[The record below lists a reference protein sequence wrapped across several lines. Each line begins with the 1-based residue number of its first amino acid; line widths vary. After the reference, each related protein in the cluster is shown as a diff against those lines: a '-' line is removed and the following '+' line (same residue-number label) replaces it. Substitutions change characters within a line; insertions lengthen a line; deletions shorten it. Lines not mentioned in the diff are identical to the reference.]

1 MWVSIKVKSADSSA
15 DNREL
20 EALRVL
26 RETTAIH
33 HFVRRF
39 DGFLHHGPNGCHQC
53 IVFELLGPSVESIA
67 EDYRQG
73 GDQLESE
80 TILKIVTQMLEAI
93 SFMHKVGYAHGDISG
108 SNLGFTCPR
117 LAHLPESELFD
128 ILGTP
133 ETEVLARVDGQPL
146 QPGLPK
152 QLVKKA
158 FWDNWIDEDD
168 EDIRLIDFGEAFT
181 QGSRPDRLAQPPDI
195 RAPETIFTDHFDY
208 RLDLWRAGI
217 TIYSIIFGSRPF
229 QHWGGTDKVVHQ
241 MINFV
246 EELPAEWQPQWEL
259 MQLEDEKAKKRVA
272 TMKPTQ
278 LRLNQQ
284 FHDDIRDPALERLL
298 PVIRGLARFKPSDR
312 ISAAEALDM
321 ITQGEDQDWKGK
333 ADSEV

>member
-1 MWVSIKVKSADSSA
+1 MDDLSIYRSSNLLYNQEKMSRYKPGGFHPVCLGDTFKEGRYKIRHKLGWGGCSTVWLAWDGVSEMWVSIKVKSADSSA

-53 IVFELLGPSVESIA
+53 IVFELLGPSVEN
-67 EDYRQG
+67 
-73 GDQLESE
+73 
-80 TILKIVTQMLEAI
+80 
-93 SFMHKVGYAHGDISG
+93 ISG

-146 QPGLPK
+146 QP
-152 QLVKKA
+152 
-158 FWDNWIDEDD
+158 DEDD

-259 MQLEDEKAKKRVA
+259 MQLEDEKAKKRA
-272 TMKPTQ
+272 
-278 LRLNQQ
+278 
-284 FHDDIRDPALERLL
+284 DPALERLL